1 MRPCSRVILL
11 MALLAVTSFAGFW
24 PFAKEEK
31 PKRGRRRER
40 EEPRE
45 DIVEQEFEV
54 PDYDP
59 EFAAYEAERAAERE
73 RRKPP
78 SRARKTQ
85 EQRTRS
91 RKPKSREE
99 MEDKTI
105 MKEVLQDEGVEETET
120 FEDDGYL
127 SDDEI
132 HKLWTQHMHDFVP
145 EDMINVIVE
154 KNQVEALYE

>member
-1 MRPCSRVILL
+1 

-40 EEPRE
+40 EEPVE

-78 SRARKTQ
+78 SRQRRG
-85 EQRTRS
+85 EPSGQRTRS
-91 RKPKSREE
+91 RKPKTREE

-105 MKEVLQDEGVEETET
+105 MKEVLQDDGVEETET

-154 KNQVEALYE
+154 KN